1 MTAIKHGLWGLLVL
15 GMISLGVYLFLVM
28 PNLFRHQE
36 VEKWSQFDFAHRG
49 LFNNEENIPENS
61 LTAFQKAID
70 EGYGIELDVQLT
82 KDLVPVVVHDD
93 NLKRVCNVDA
103 NVSDLTAHE
112 LFDYPLFN
120 ANETVPTLDQALMLI
135 GGQVPV
141 MVEIKVDGAQEFQAI
156 CEKTAEILEDYQG
169 DCSVISFNPYVLQW
183 FRKNQPEILRGQLS
197 KNFTEEDANL
207 SPTIRFLLTHL
218 LTNFLSRPDFISYNY
233 EDLGNT
239 SVSLCKTI
247 FNTPI
252 ALWTIANEETYQS
265 FSNQFD
271 MMVFDGFIPQI

>member
-1 MTAIKHGLWGLLVL
+1 MTAVKRGLWGLLIIAI
-15 GMISLGVYLFLVM
+15 ISLGVYLFLVM

-36 VEKWSQFDFAHRG
+36 VAKWSDFDFAHRG

-70 EGYGIELDVQLT
+70 AGYGIELDVQLT

-103 NVSDLTAHE
+103 KVSDLTVSE
-112 LFDYPLFN
+112 LFNYPLFE

-135 GGQVPV
+135 DGQVPI
-141 MVEIKVDGAQEFQAI
+141 MVEIKVDEAQDFEAI
-156 CEKTAEILEDYQG
+156 CKETAKLLADYRG

-183 FRKNQPEILRGQLS
+183 FRKNQPEIIRGQLS
-197 KNFTEEDANL
+197 KTFTEEDDNL
-207 SPTIRFLLTHL
+207 SPTVRFLLTHL

-233 EDLGNT
+233 EDIGNT
-239 SVSLCKTI
+239 SVSLCQTV

-252 ALWTIANEETYQS
+252 ALWTIANEETYRS

-271 MMVFDGFIPQI
+271 MMVFDGFIPHI